1 MFFLFKKYIM
11 ARRKKEQKV
20 ELVNKSGA
28 KTLLS
33 LEHANKILSYQ
44 KRKGSKS
51 WEVSPESDYQ
61 YHDKDGIIKK
71 PNTETSK
78 K

>member
-1 MFFLFKKYIM
+1 M

-61 YHDKDGIIKK
+61 YQQ
-71 PNTETSK
+71 
-78 K
+78 